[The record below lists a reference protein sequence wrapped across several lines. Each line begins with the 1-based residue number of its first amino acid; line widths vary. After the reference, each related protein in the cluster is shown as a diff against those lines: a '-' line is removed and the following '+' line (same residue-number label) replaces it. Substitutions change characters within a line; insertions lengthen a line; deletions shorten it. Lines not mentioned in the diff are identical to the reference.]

1 MTREAHTELRQPEVG
16 VAILGMG
23 TVGTEV
29 VRLLIENSDS
39 FTHRVGVPIVIR
51 GIAVCDTQRD
61 RGVDPSLITDDAQAL
76 IDRPDVD
83 VVVEVIGGIEGSRQ
97 LLLSALK
104 QGKSVVTANKALVAA
119 HSAELAAAADE
130 SQVDLYFEAAVAGA
144 IPIIGP
150 LKRSMAGDEIQRIMG
165 IVNGTTNYI
174 LSAMDATGADY
185 AETLAEAGRLGYAE
199 ADPTADVEGF
209 DAASK
214 AAILS
219 TLAFHSRVTAKDV
232 YREGITKI
240 TQQDIRSAHRLN
252 CTIKLLAV
260 CERITSQ
267 DGSQSVSARVYS
279 ALVPLTHQLATVNG
293 AFNAVF
299 MEAESAGQIMFYGP
313 GAGGTPTASAV
324 LGDLV
329 AASRNVV
336 HGGRAPGDNTYANLP
351 IANFGDVQTRYLV
364 NMYVVDEKGTL
375 SKVTDV
381 FAKNDVSIATVYQ
394 DELGESEA
402 DTAVG
407 GNSDGKFASLSV
419 VTHLASEANLAA
431 CVEALGES
439 DSVVRVTSVLRME
452 GQEK

>member
-1 MTREAHTELRQPEVG
+1 
-16 VAILGMG
+16 
-23 TVGTEV
+23 
-29 VRLLIENSDS
+29 
-39 FTHRVGVPIVIR
+39 
-51 GIAVCDTQRD
+51 
-61 RGVDPSLITDDAQAL
+61 
-76 IDRPDVD
+76 
-83 VVVEVIGGIEGSRQ
+83 
-97 LLLSALK
+97 
-104 QGKSVVTANKALVAA
+104 VAA